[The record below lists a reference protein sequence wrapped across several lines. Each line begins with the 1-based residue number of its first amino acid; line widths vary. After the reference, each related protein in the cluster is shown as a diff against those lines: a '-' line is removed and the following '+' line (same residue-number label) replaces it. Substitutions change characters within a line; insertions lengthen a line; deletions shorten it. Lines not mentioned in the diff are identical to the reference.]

1 MKSKTF
7 TLKQSVMILITCSI
21 ALHSLQAQIIFQGL
35 ISENEGAASWDADG
49 SGPEPFGDGHST
61 FSYYAASRDY
71 VDPGSAYGVH
81 ITSISADFP
90 VFAQALT
97 DNGFTPQQVK
107 CRMGLA
113 SQGTDLQGV
122 DWFSLSGNE
131 DYMNFYPINLTL
143 FLDGEPM
150 IHGLA
155 NYMLF
160 HIGPST
166 GNVFICVSNYFTPAD
181 ASAFSSPEVQAV
193 AAAFLEDAGL
203 SEMKM
208 TLETFGTS
216 QPFTGNGRSGSYFNV
231 NGSLEKGCPELS
243 FQGLA
248 ANHEGFA
255 GWDADGTGPEP
266 KRNGH
271 SNQKYYIASRDYDDI
286 DPDPD
291 ACFARFLSE
300 NVSGFQNFLLQLEYR
315 GYSPE
320 QVKMKMDIR
329 DLGEDIEGE
338 DWYFEEN
345 IHCVNFYH
353 SLITASI
360 NGELLFGFVCDTATT
375 YQDVAHPS
383 LGWWGP
389 SAQTILFDASANSSA
404 AVQAVAASFFKDIEN
419 RQIQTN
425 TIRATQASGT
435 INSNGRSGG
444 FWQINEAGMVAIQP
458 EGTQIQPGNVSGLW
472 TRDGHPY
479 IVSGDI
485 TVPNGEVLE
494 IDPGVW
500 IKFTDRVQLKVDG
513 AIQAVGDTS
522 NRGSIVFTAV
532 NPELGWGHIVFDSTE
547 IANAASVFSH
557 CIFEFGYAP
566 PAIPISSPTNCGGAI
581 AIREYDNVIIENC
594 LFHNNRALLNAN
606 YTASGGSIALWG
618 SSPVIRN
625 SIFSNNSANWCG
637 AISCYQESSPD
648 IVNCLFYG
656 NRSLRSMLDGGGA
669 VGILVNST
677 PALINNAFVNNHS
690 NFRGGALE
698 IYDGSEPDLINNVF
712 WGNTAPANSQI
723 YISSNDC
730 NVDIKYNTIEG
741 GQAGIG
747 PYGIGS
753 GVYENNLEADPVFA
767 DVLAQ
772 DYRLGEGSPCIDAGI
787 PDTTGLNL
795 TPEDLLGNWRIW
807 NGGVNGEIVDMG
819 PYEYGSIVVGIKK
832 YEPEKVAPEL
842 TSYPNP
848 FTGSTTVEFSLTESC
863 YAEVTIYNLLGQ
875 AVTTL
880 VQEKLNAGSWQVTWQ
895 GSNVPEGIYLCR
907 LQAGNKVLTGKIV
920 KVD

>member
-7 TLKQSVMILITCSI
+7 TLRLCMIILMTCSI
-21 ALHSLQAQIIFQGL
+21 ALQSLQAQIQAEGL
-35 ISENEGAASWDADG
+35 ISENEGSAGWDADG
-49 SGPEPFGDGHST
+49 SGPEPYGNGHST
-61 FSYYAASRDY
+61 FLYYAATRDY
-71 VDPGSAYGVH
+71 VANNCNYGAHVTAIGSDFPAFSQALAAHGYDPG
-81 ITSISADFP
+81 
-90 VFAQALT
+90 QL
-97 DNGFTPQQVK
+97 K
-107 CRMGLA
+107 LKMGLA
-113 SQGTDLQGV
+113 SQGEDLQGA
-122 DWFSLSGNE
+122 DWFAFGSEN
-131 DYMNFYPINLTL
+131 YMNFYPIDLRIY
-143 FLDGEPM
+143 LDDELL
-150 IHGLA
+150 ITGLA
-155 NYMLF
+155 NYMIF
-160 HIGPST
+160 HLGSST
-166 GNVFICVSNYFTPAD
+166 GGFIVCESNYFLPFD
-181 ASAFSSPEVQAV
+181 ASGFSPQAVQEV
-193 AAAFLEDAGL
+193 AAAFMQDVGSDELKL
-203 SEMKM
+203 NSN
-208 TLETFGTS
+208 TFGEA
-216 QPFTGNGRSGSYFNV
+216 QHFTGNGRSGSYYNFNCTI
-231 NGSLEKGCPELS
+231 SKGRPELP

-248 ANHEGFA
+248 VNHEGFA

-345 IHCVNFYH
+345 IHRVNFYH

-404 AVQAVAASFFKDIEN
+404 AVQAVAASFFKDLEN

-425 TIRATQASGT
+425 IIRATQASGT

-458 EGTQIQPGNVSGLW
+458 EGTQIQPGNVSGHW

-479 IVSGDI
+479 IVTGDI
-485 TVPNGEVLE
+485 TIPDGQTLV

-500 IKFTDRVQLKVDG
+500 VKFSDRITFKVDG

-522 NRGSIVFTAV
+522 NTGSIIFTAV
-532 NPELGWGHIVFDSTE
+532 NPELGWGHFVFDSTAITNE
-547 IANAASVFSH
+547 ASVFSH
-557 CIFEFGYAP
+557 CIFEYGYAP
-566 PAIPISSPTNCGGAI
+566 EAVPWSEPTNCGGAL
-581 AIREYDNVIIENC
+581 AIRAYDNVIIENC
-594 LFHNNRALLNAN
+594 QFHHNRALNDA
-606 YTASGGSIALWG
+606 YWVASGGAIGLWA

-625 SIFSNNSANWCG
+625 SVFSNNSANWSG
-637 AISCYQESSPD
+637 AISCTFGSSPD

-656 NRSLRSMLDGGGA
+656 NRSLKSVLDGGGA
-669 VGILVNST
+669 ILAGADAN
-677 PALINNAFVNNHS
+677 PRLINNTFVNNHS

-698 IYDGSEPDLINNVF
+698 IFNGSNPDLINNIF
-712 WGNTAPANSQI
+712 WGNTAPQNNQI

-730 NVDIKYNTIEG
+730 NVDFLYNDIQD

-753 GVYENNLEADPVFA
+753 GLYEYNLDTDPGFA
-767 DVLAQ
+767 DVYAQ

-795 TPEDLLGNWRIW
+795 PPEDLLGNRRIW

-842 TSYPNP
+842 NFYPNP
-848 FTGSTTVEFSLTESC
+848 FNACTTVEFSLTESC
-863 YAEVTIYNLLGQ
+863 FAEVTIYNLLGQ

-880 VQEKLNAGSWQVTWQ
+880 VSEKLNAGYWQVTWQ
-895 GSNVPEGIYLCR
+895 GSNVPEGSYLCR